1 MKEKNFTQ
9 IIIDKTIVKLKLIS
23 ANKRIDFNVNDAYQ
37 YMVKTRQ
44 EKVKEIFLNV
54 RKDMEESDIL
64 KGLDRKKP
72 VLHSLTR
79 QVMNISLDHECM
91 KYAEEILMNCKI

>member
-9 IIIDKTIVKLKLIS
+9 IIIDKTIIKLKLIS
-23 ANKRIDFNVNDAYQ
+23 ANKHIDFNINDAYQ

-54 RKDMEESDIL
+54 RKEMEAADIM
-64 KGLDRKKP
+64 KGLERKKP

-91 KYAEEILMNCKI
+91 KYAEEILINSKS